1 MPLPRVG
8 LPEDSVAGYYAVTAW
23 RLHSRPTLIL
33 RLCRMKVRHPTRLSG
48 RRPHRGR
55 KTEFSHRASKTP
67 HHTDGNNP
75 SRLVIGVGLGLGSHR
90 RLICMPNET

>member
-33 RLCRMKVRHPTRLSG
+33 RLRRMKVRHPARLSG
-48 RRPHRGR
+48 RRPHAAARPKSATGR
-55 KTEFSHRASKTP
+55 QRLRITP
-67 HHTDGNNP
+67 A
-75 SRLVIGVGLGLGSHR
+75 
-90 RLICMPNET
+90 